1 MKKIDGTS
9 GRIAVADLS
18 SGGIRVEKIPEEYR
32 RDFLG
37 GKGLALKFFYE
48 LCGPKLG
55 EMNPLGEENLLCFFA
70 GVMTGTGGVC
80 SARFSGVTLSP
91 LTGLMVHASCGGP
104 FGVALKTAGYDGLII
119 SGRATEPVVLEL
131 WDPDESEQM
140 GGPGRL
146 RTAGDLWGLGCDE
159 TQEALELGKNDG
171 ALVIG
176 PAGEHLVKYANIA
189 SGHRYLGRGGMGAVM
204 GAKKLKAVVAR
215 GGVYKVEVKDPELF
229 NRVRKRSLKYVN
241 RNDFTLSYRKYG
253 TAYNLRTGIKAG
265 YLPVRNFSGRT
276 DPRAEVHS
284 GEAMAERYN
293 TKPSTCRPCSILC
306 GHKGTYPDGVT
317 RQIPEY
323 ETVGLLGPNLENW
336 DPDLLGRWNEA
347 ANRRGLDTITLGA
360 TLSWAMEAAEKG
372 LRPSELAFGRGDNIE
387 KMIEDI
393 AHRRGEG
400 DELAEG
406 SRRLSQKY
414 GGEEFAI
421 HVKGMELAAYDPR
434 AAWGQGLNYAVANR
448 GGCHLSAFPIS
459 LEAVFG
465 FIPPYTRRSKA
476 EWVDYFEDIFAAVN
490 SLQTCQFT
498 SSAYV
503 LEAFAA
509 KNTPRPVLKLV
520 MTWFPRLTRI
530 ALDWSLYS
538 GVYQSITGIRTT
550 PGRFRQCGRR
560 VHILERYMNTLRG
573 VNAEQDTLPARF
585 LQEGK
590 TNHSDESI
598 VPIASLVQRYYRLKG
613 YDRRGIPKP
622 FTLRKMGIHPPEGQA
637 AGARAP
643 EPKIQRLRPKR
654 QRFSEMYCTVLLWF
668 LGRAAAAASRYDEE
682 TAGEFASLPEGF
694 SFALQAGEF
703 GPAMVLE
710 RDENGMGR
718 YLGGTGY
725 LLDHPVDL
733 KIQIR
738 TLAAAMLL
746 FTFRESTATS
756 QARDRMVADGPIPAT
771 CTVVRILNQVEIL
784 ILPKLIARLAVKRYR
799 KPPRLM
805 RKRLRIYGAALTERK
820 KGGRV

>member
-1 MKKIDGTS
+1 MKKINGTA
-9 GRIAVADLS
+9 GRIAVADLG
-18 SGGIRVEKIPEEYR
+18 SGEIRAAEIPEEYR

-37 GKGLALKFFYE
+37 GKGLGLRYFYE

-55 EMNPLGEENLLCFFA
+55 EMDPLGEENLLCFFA

-104 FGVALKTAGYDGLII
+104 FGIALKTAGYDGLII
-119 SGRATEPVVLEL
+119 SGRAAEPVVLEL
-131 WDPDESEQM
+131 GDPDDN
-140 GGPGRL
+140 PGRL
-146 RTAGDLWGLGCDE
+146 RPAGRLSGLDCIE
-159 TQEALELGKNDG
+159 TQDGLDLGKNDG
-171 ALVIG
+171 ALAIG
-176 PAGEHLVKYANIA
+176 PAGEHLVRYANIA

-204 GAKKLKAVVAR
+204 GSKNLKAVVAR
-215 GGVYKVEVKDPELF
+215 GGAYKVELKDPGLF
-229 NRVRKRSLKYVN
+229 ARVRKRSLKYVN
-241 RNDFTLSYRKYG
+241 RNGFTLSYRKYG
-253 TAYNLRTGIKAG
+253 TAANLRPGIKAG

-276 DPRAEVHS
+276 DPRADVHS
-284 GEAMAERYN
+284 GEAMAERYK

-306 GHKGTYPDGVT
+306 GHKGTYPDGET

-347 ANRRGLDTITLGA
+347 ANRMGLDTITLGA

-372 LRPSELAFGRGDNIE
+372 LRTSELAFGRGDNIE
-387 KMIEDI
+387 KTIEDI

-406 SRRLSQKY
+406 SRRLSRKY

-459 LEAVFG
+459 LEAVFN

-476 EWVDYFEDIFAAVN
+476 EWVDYFEDVFAAVN

-509 KNTPRPVLKLV
+509 KNTPKPILKLV
-520 MTWFPRLTRI
+520 MYRFPRLTRI

-590 TNHSDESI
+590 TNHPDESV
-598 VPIASLVQRYYRLKG
+598 VPIASLVRRYYRLKG

-622 FTLRKMGIHPPEGQA
+622 AVLREMGIHPPGAQA
-637 AGARAP
+637 AGLEAT
-643 EPKIQRLRPKR
+643 ELKVQRLRPKR
-654 QRFSEMYCTVLLWF
+654 QCFAGMYCSVLLWF
-668 LGRAAAAASRYDEE
+668 LGRAAAAASRYDQE
-682 TAGEFASLPEGF
+682 TAGEFSSLPEGF
-694 SFALQAGEF
+694 SFALQAGED

-710 RDENGMGR
+710 RDANGRGR
-718 YLGGTGY
+718 YLGGAGY

-756 QARDRMVADGPIPAT
+756 QARDRMIADGPIPET

-784 ILPKLIARLAVKRYR
+784 ILPKMIAKLAVKRYR
-799 KPPRLM
+799 KPTRLAV
-805 RKRLRIYGAALTERK
+805 KRLRIYGVALAGST